1 MNAEILSI
9 QNISKSFSGLKALTD
24 VSFSINEGEIFG
36 LIGPN
41 GAGKTTIFNLV
52 TGTLLPDSGSIE
64 IFGKNT
70 VGTKPHEICKYGVG
84 RTFQIVKPFGD
95 LSVLE
100 NVAIGC
106 FNRMSSLQEAE
117 EKAWDILKL
126 VRLDKKALSPARST
140 TTPDRKRLE
149 LARAIATGP
158 KLLLLDEVMAGL
170 NPTEQK
176 EIIKIIL
183 EIRQTGVTIFV
194 ISHSMRVIM
203 SLCDR
208 IAVIN
213 QGVCIAADTPH
224 MIFSNQKVIEAYLGE
239 DHDFVKSR

>member
-1 MNAEILSI
+1 MNAEILTI

-24 VSFSINEGEIFG
+24 VSFSVQEGEIFG

-52 TGTLLPDSGSIE
+52 TGTMLPDTGSIE

-70 VGTKPHEICKYGVG
+70 VGLQPHQICKFGVG

-106 FNRMSSLQEAE
+106 FNRMSSLKEAE

-126 VRLDKKALSPARST
+126 VHLDKKALSPARST

-170 NPTEQK
+170 NPTEQQ

-183 EIRQTGVTIFV
+183 EIRKTGVSIFV
-194 ISHSMRVIM
+194 ISHSMRVIR

-213 QGVCIAADTPH
+213 QGVCIASDTPH

-239 DHDFVKSR
+239 DHDFVKNR

>member
-1 MNAEILSI
+1 MNAEILAI
-9 QNISKSFSGLKALTD
+9 QNISKSFSGLKALKD
-24 VSFSINEGEIFG
+24 ISFSVNDGEIFG

-52 TGTLLPDSGSIE
+52 TGTLRPDSGSIE

-70 VGTKPHEICKYGVG
+70 IGQTPHQICKYGVG

-106 FNRMSSLQEAE
+106 FNRMSSLKEAE

-126 VRLDKKALSPARST
+126 VHLDKKALSPARST

-149 LARAIATGP
+149 LARAIGTGP

-170 NPTEQK
+170 NPTEQQ
-176 EIIKIIL
+176 EIMNIIQ

-194 ISHSMRVIM
+194 ISHSMKVIM
-203 SLCDR
+203 GLCDR

-213 QGVCIAADTPH
+213 QGVCTAVDTPH
-224 MIFSNQKVIEAYLGE
+224 MIASNQKVIEAYIGE
-239 DHDFVKSR
+239 SHDFAKSR